1 MSIINVIKTSLGVRS
16 PYTALVGQ
24 GASMVLIRAEAR
36 LLLKYKSTLKVT

>member
-16 PYTALVGQ
+16 PYTVGQ

-36 LLLKYKSTLKVT
+36 LLLKYKSTFKVT